1 VNQNVECI
9 KLKVSIWAGMLQ
21 GVERHPTVRPIAT
34 TSPSIS
40 VIRLE
45 ILAGAG
51 NLRKPGCESVS
62 TARPSLVACKDGN
75 PKLSQRER
83 AKAAQFQ
90 VNGVFA

>member
-40 VIRLE
+40 VSGWRFSQARAISGNRAVNPFPRRDLRSWPAKME
-45 ILAGAG
+45 IQSYPNANAQ
-51 NLRKPGCESVS
+51 
-62 TARPSLVACKDGN
+62 RPHNFK
-75 PKLSQRER
+75 
-83 AKAAQFQ
+83 
-90 VNGVFA
+90 